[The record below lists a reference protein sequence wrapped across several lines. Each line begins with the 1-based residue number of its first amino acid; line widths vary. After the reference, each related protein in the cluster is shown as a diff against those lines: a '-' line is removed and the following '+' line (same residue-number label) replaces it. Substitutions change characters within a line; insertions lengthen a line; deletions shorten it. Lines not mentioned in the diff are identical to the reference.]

1 MIVPAKSLLVG
12 SKSLEGSGLEDVFS
26 TVAIERLKTY
36 IGEPHLVDRFA
47 EIAKRD
53 DPVMR
58 VLVAGHRRAGKG
70 ALLNALTDASGTG
83 SFRDS
88 GKDDEIL
95 TMEIRGVSYTSYH
108 VPENGMAR
116 LPAEVAAVAAT
127 ASHVMLVHDPGIG
140 QLKRSEVDFLELL
153 HELAPDSLQPR
164 LSIVLSHR
172 EAYETIIQELL
183 GFILGQSKDVLGFE
197 PEVFMV
203 SYARYLKGV
212 LLDKPAFTER
222 SGIPEMQQRL
232 SSLLDEINVRAAQS
246 IDSKVDDTV
255 SRLLAEI
262 DRALTERESEM
273 RQIETHLDDIWSA
286 LVADMDRLAGK
297 YEERLA
303 AYEAAK

>member
-12 SKSLEGSGLEDVFS
+12 SWTLEGSGLEDVFS
-26 TVAIERLKTY
+26 AVAIERLKSY
-36 IGEPHLVDRFA
+36 IGEPQLVDRFA

-88 GKDDEIL
+88 GKDDDVL

-108 VPENGMAR
+108 IPENGLAR
-116 LPAEVAAVAAT
+116 LPDEIAELAAGAN
-127 ASHVMLVHDPGIG
+127 HVMLVHDPGIG

-153 HELAPDSLQPR
+153 HEQGSDNLRSR
-164 LSIVLSHR
+164 LSVVLSHR

-222 SGIPEMQQRL
+222 SGIPELQQRL
-232 SSLLDEINVRAAQS
+232 SGLLDDINLRAAQS
-246 IDSKVDDTV
+246 IGDSADDTV
-255 SRLLAEI
+255 RLLLDAI
-262 DRALTERESEM
+262 DRALVERETEM

-286 LVADMDRLAGK
+286 LVDDMDRLAGK

>member
-1 MIVPAKSLLVG
+1 M
-12 SKSLEGSGLEDVFS
+12 EDVFS
-26 TVAIERLKTY
+26 AVAIERLKSY

-53 DPVMR
+53 EPVMR

-88 GKDDEIL
+88 GGDDDIL

-116 LPAEVAAVAAT
+116 LPAEIAEVAASAN
-127 ASHVMLVHDPGIG
+127 HVMLVHDPGIG

-153 HELAPDSLQPR
+153 HELAPDGLQSR

-183 GFILGQSKDVLGFE
+183 GFILGQSNDVLGFE

-222 SGIPEMQQRL
+222 SGIPELQQRL
-232 SSLLDEINVRAAQS
+232 SGLLDDINIRAAQS
-246 IDSKVDDTV
+246 IGDGADDTV
-255 SRLLAEI
+255 RRLLAEI
-262 DRALTERESEM
+262 DHALVEREAEM
-273 RQIETHLDDIWSA
+273 RRIETHLDDIWAA